1 MSEELPYKT
10 EYAKSGRAGCKG
22 CKMNI
27 GQGTLR
33 LAVMVQV
40 TTKFSYF
47 IEKNQ
52 CQPKIHLLDKCT
64 KTENGSIYTLN

>member
-22 CKMNI
+22 CKLNI
-27 GQGTLR
+27 GLGTLR

-40 TTKFSYF
+40 FNTISNYNNSHQSQRKINVNQKFTRQKYSMSAK
-47 IEKNQ
+47 E
-52 CQPKIHLLDKCT
+52 
-64 KTENGSIYTLN
+64 

>member
-27 GQGTLR
+27 AQGTLR

-40 TTKFSYF
+40 CILEMHKYF
-47 IEKNQ
+47 FLVIRM
-52 CQPKIHLLDKCT
+52 
-64 KTENGSIYTLN
+64 

>member
-10 EYAKSGRAGCKG
+10 EYAKTGRAGCKG

-40 TTKFSYF
+40 QLFYS
-47 IEKNQ
+47 
-52 CQPKIHLLDKCT
+52 
-64 KTENGSIYTLN
+64 